1 MRLKKSTAHSPAC
14 LMTGGW
20 EPWAICG
27 QIGNWVLVCQKSSI
41 FNPQHLARFALAV
54 GVVGI
59 EKRQGVERIR
69 TVGLWR

>member
-1 MRLKKSTAHSPAC
+1 MRLKKFTAHSPAC

-20 EPWAICG
+20 EPGPFWTNRELG
-27 QIGNWVLVCQKSSI
+27 VDLLKSLI

-59 EKRQGVERIR
+59 EERQGVEQIR